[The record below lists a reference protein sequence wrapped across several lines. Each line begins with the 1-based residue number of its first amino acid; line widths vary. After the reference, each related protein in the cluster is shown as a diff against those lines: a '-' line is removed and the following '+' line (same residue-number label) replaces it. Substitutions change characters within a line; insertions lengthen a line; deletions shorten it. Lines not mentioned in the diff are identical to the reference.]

1 MQKLNAPFLLYAISL
16 CIFIL
21 TYIIVIVKNRVL
33 FYNDIHGSDIM
44 KILAVNAG
52 SSSLKF
58 QMYEMPE
65 ENVLISGTFERI
77 GVGGSF
83 YTIKINGEKIKKEK
97 EFENHSEAVQT
108 LINELIENKVIASLD
123 EIKGVGHR
131 LVHGGEKYAKSVIIN
146 DDVIKTV
153 DELSELAPLHNPANL
168 IGVRAFME
176 SIPNALEVGCFD
188 TAFHQT
194 MEEKEYLY
202 PVPYEWYTKYGV
214 RKYGFHG
221 MSHNYI
227 ANRMAEIL
235 GTSNARIISCHIG
248 NGASLCAIKD
258 GKSIDTSMGFTPNAG
273 LMMGS
278 RSGDIDATLIPFI
291 MNKTGESLDEVIND
305 LNKKSG
311 YLGVSG
317 ISSDSRDIEAAI
329 EEGNEKA
336 ILAQRMYV
344 ERIVN
349 YIAEYYLEMNGA
361 DAIVFTAGVG
371 ENSIGTRKSIIDSL
385 SSLGIKIDE
394 ERNNVRGKEQL
405 ISSDDSSVKVYVI
418 PTDEEVMIAR
428 DTYNF
433 ITQ

>member
-1 MQKLNAPFLLYAISL
+1 
-16 CIFIL
+16 
-21 TYIIVIVKNRVL
+21 
-33 FYNDIHGSDIM
+33 M
-44 KILAVNAG
+44 KILSVNAG

-65 ENVLISGTFERI
+65 EKVLISGTFERI
-77 GVGGSF
+77 GIEGGM
-83 YTIKINGEKIKKEK
+83 YTIKLNGEKIKKEK
-97 EFENHSEAVQT
+97 DLADHSVAVQT
-108 LINELIENKVIASLD
+108 LIDELLENKVIESLD

-131 LVHGGEKYAKSVIIN
+131 LVHGGEKYASSVVIN

-153 DELSELAPLHNPANL
+153 EELSDLAPLHNPANL
-168 IGVRAFME
+168 IGVRTFIDK
-176 SIPNALEVGCFD
+176 IPNALQVGCFD

-194 MEEKEYLY
+194 MEKREFLY
-202 PVPYEWYTKYGV
+202 AVPYEWYEKYGV
-214 RKYGFHG
+214 RRYGFHG

-227 ANRMAEIL
+227 ANRTAEIL
-235 GTSNARIISCHIG
+235 GNKNARIISCHIG
-248 NGASLCAIKD
+248 NGGSLCAIKD

-291 MNKTGESLDEVIND
+291 MNKTNESLEEVIND

-317 ISSDSRDIEAAI
+317 ISSDSRDIEAAAN
-329 EEGNEKA
+329 EGNERAK
-336 ILAQRMYV
+336 LAQDMYV
-344 ERIVN
+344 EKIVN
-349 YIAEYYLEMNGA
+349 YIAEYYLELGGA

-371 ENSIGTRKSIIDSL
+371 ENSKTTRKAIIDRL
-385 SSLGIKIDE
+385 APLGIKLDE
-394 ERNNVRGKEQL
+394 EANNVRGEEKL
-405 ISSDDSSVKVYVI
+405 ISTPDSTVKVYVI

-433 ITQ
+433 INK

>member
-1 MQKLNAPFLLYAISL
+1 
-16 CIFIL
+16 
-21 TYIIVIVKNRVL
+21 
-33 FYNDIHGSDIM
+33 M

-65 ENVLISGTFERI
+65 ETVLISGTFERI
-77 GVGGSF
+77 GIGGSF
-83 YTIKINGEKIKKEK
+83 YTIKINGEKTKKEK
-97 EFENHSEAVQT
+97 EFKSHSEAVAT
-108 LINELIENKVIASLD
+108 LIDELISNKVIASLD

-131 LVHGGEKYAKSVIIN
+131 LVHGGEKYAQSVIIN

-168 IGVRAFME
+168 IGVRSFME
-176 SIPNALEVGCFD
+176 KVPNALEVGCFD

-194 MEEKEYLY
+194 MDEKEYLY

-227 ANRMAEIL
+227 ASRMKEIL
-235 GTSNARIISCHIG
+235 GGDYRIISCHIG

-329 EEGNEKA
+329 EAGDEKA
-336 ILAQRMYV
+336 ILAQKMYV

-371 ENSIGTRKSIIDSL
+371 ENSISTRKAIIDSL
-385 SSLGIKIDE
+385 SSLNIFLDD

-405 ISSDDSSVKVYVI
+405 ISSDNSSVKVYVI

-433 ITQ
+433 INE